1 MLVVPTELAE
11 PKSFLPKANTTTRA
25 NGGAEGH
32 DALSMQGPS
41 LFGFWDRLT
50 AVLKANGSSEGD
62 GALPCKGL
70 LCSIFFALVLILLWT
85 GKRCDLCLIL
95 MRFHAK
101 KANSSAEGDGA
112 LPCKGFL
119 CSIFFA
125 LVLILLW
132 TVKRKLLFSGRL
144 KDGEATSE
152 KVTNNYHVLRQ
163 IE

>member
-11 PKSFLPKANTTTRA
+11 PKSFLPKANTTTRVGA

-50 AVLKANGSSEGD
+50 AVLKANGGAEG
-62 GALPCKGL
+62 K
-70 LCSIFFALVLILLWT
+70 S
-85 GKRCDLCLIL
+85 CDLCLIPT
-95 MRFHAK
+95 RFHGK

-132 TVKRKLLFSGRL
+132 TVK
-144 KDGEATSE
+144 
-152 KVTNNYHVLRQ
+152 
-163 IE
+163 